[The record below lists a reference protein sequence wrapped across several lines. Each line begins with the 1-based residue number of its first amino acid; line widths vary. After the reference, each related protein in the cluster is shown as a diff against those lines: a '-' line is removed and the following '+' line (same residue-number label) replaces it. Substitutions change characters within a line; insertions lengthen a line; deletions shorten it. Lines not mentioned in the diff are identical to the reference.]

1 MSLQCFEFDGL
12 VWEHVSALNGNYE
25 NTNLLLCSDL
35 PISVGSR
42 GNEQSFIMRTV
53 SDLIDVR
60 HSGTLQ
66 IDGHRV
72 VNNEHTHIHK

>member
-1 MSLQCFEFDGL
+1 MST
-12 VWEHVSALNGNYE
+12 LNGKYE

-66 IDGHRV
+66 IDGHRA
-72 VNNEHTHIHK
+72 VNNEHTYIHK